1 MDIRNHERAQI
12 LSLADEI
19 WMLVDFLAGSPGK
32 VLSAVQIPDQGKPGT
47 NVSLQELLQ
56 RVCDTQRRVAGEG
69 EVEPGDRAF
78 IQLVRDALNGIAAPA
93 TGLTVAYSSMVT
105 GPLRRRAAS
114 RFLLAQQVYST
125 LTLRAWAHSYLQAAV
140 LVVAVLLTVVAGW
153 QSAKVALGKAILQNL
168 QTLRTAQTSLNAEKV
183 RYELSQS
190 AATQKPMVL
199 EALAAKDM
207 VPLTAYRLC
216 DRHFAFMA
224 YNSNALKPV
233 NSKSEPIPAYSTPEE
248 RDICGR
254 DEVLTANLQIVRS
267 NLVDYRKDWVGV
279 VGGGFLAAR
288 NLLRCGQPSC
298 GETARLTT
306 ENANDQEFMIA
317 PVLLVEGN
325 FVLPVIF
332 GCIGSAIFVV
342 MEHYTKIRQS
352 LLHPRDFALAPF
364 RLVLGVVVGACI
376 GLFFSSYGPMPQLE
390 GQASTLISSLT
401 LTASGVA
408 FLAGFGVEGVFS
420 TLGALVSRVFAPPG
434 AAR

>member
-1 MDIRNHERAQI
+1 M
-12 LSLADEI
+12 
-19 WMLVDFLAGSPGK
+19 
-32 VLSAVQIPDQGKPGT
+32 
-47 NVSLQELLQ
+47 
-56 RVCDTQRRVAGEG
+56 
-69 EVEPGDRAF
+69 
-78 IQLVRDALNGIAAPA
+78 
-93 TGLTVAYSSMVT
+93 
-105 GPLRRRAAS
+105 
-114 RFLLAQQVYST
+114 
-125 LTLRAWAHSYLQAAV
+125 
-140 LVVAVLLTVVAGW
+140 
-153 QSAKVALGKAILQNL
+153 
-168 QTLRTAQTSLNAEKV
+168 RTAQTNLNAEKV

-190 AATQKPMVL
+190 VATQKPMLL
-199 EALAAKDM
+199 EALAAKDG
-207 VPLTAYRLC
+207 VSLTAYRLC
-216 DRHFAFMA
+216 DRHLAFGA
-224 YNSNALKPV
+224 YNAIMQV
-233 NSKSEPIPAYSTPEE
+233 DGKSQPIPAYSTPEE

-254 DEVLTANLQIVRS
+254 DDVLKANLQIVRS
-267 NLVDYRKDWVGV
+267 NLKDYRKDWVSV

-288 NLLRCGQPSC
+288 NLLQCGHSSC
-298 GETARLTT
+298 GETVRFTT

-342 MEHYTKIRQS
+342 MEHYAKIRQS

-420 TLGALVSRVFAPPG
+420 TLGTLVSRVFAPPG
-434 AAR
+434 AAK